1 MTKNT
6 VQNRDDV
13 MHLQELVSHLQDD
26 IQKLG
31 DELFQQQ
38 KDMQALLLKI
48 AKLEAKLQAAHMDS
62 GILNPAEDT
71 PPPHY

>member
-1 MTKNT
+1 MTDNNF
-6 VQNRDDV
+6 QNQDEV
-13 MHLQELVSHLQDD
+13 MQLQELVSHLQDD

-48 AKLEAKLQAAHMDS
+48 AKLEAKLQATHMDS

>member
-1 MTKNT
+1 MTDNNF
-6 VQNRDDV
+6 QNQDDV
-13 MHLQELVSHLQDD
+13 MQLQELVSHLQDD

>member
-1 MTKNT
+1 MTDDNF
-6 VQNRDDV
+6 QNQDEV
-13 MHLQELVSHLQDD
+13 MQLQELVSHLQDD